1 MLSAHHCKC
10 TFAKPISVIWVHIK
24 SAPVPAHGHTH
35 ICVYGAWGPGA
46 TGTIAKSSS
55 QLGPLRAGSHQAS
68 NSTT

>member
-1 MLSAHHCKC
+1 MLSAHHWSR

-24 SAPVPAHGHTH
+24 SAPVPVHGHTR

-46 TGTIAKSSS
+46 TCTISKPSS